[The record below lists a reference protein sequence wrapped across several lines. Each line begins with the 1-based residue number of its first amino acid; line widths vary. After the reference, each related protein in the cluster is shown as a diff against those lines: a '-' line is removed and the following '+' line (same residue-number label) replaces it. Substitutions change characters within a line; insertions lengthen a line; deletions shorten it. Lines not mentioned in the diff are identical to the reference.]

1 MIVLAF
7 MGRLLASPRVT
18 AKAWL
23 SSRAVRQVYQVC
35 DIRIRGGAA
44 AGQPGRLGRSP
55 RRRVQPLTID
65 VGDGL
70 GYTGTM
76 LARVFSC
83 AVIGLEG
90 VIVEVEV
97 DTAQGLPGTDIVGL
111 PDKAVQES
119 RARAQA
125 AFPGATPHDQPG
137 ARVADLCGESNARGR
152 HEPLPVQITIR
163 TRWRRERT

>member
-7 MGRLLASPRVT
+7 MGRLLAGPRVT

-44 AGQPGRLGRSP
+44 TGRSAQPGRSP
-55 RRRVQPLTID
+55 KRRVQPMTID
-65 VGDGL
+65 VGDGFA
-70 GYTGTM
+70 YAGTR
-76 LARVFSC
+76 LSRVFSC
-83 AVIGLEG
+83 AVIGLQG
-90 VIVEVEV
+90 VIVEFEV
-97 DTAQGLPGTDIVGL
+97 DTAHGLPGTDIVGL
-111 PDKAVQES
+111 PDKAVQER